1 MVVFAAPGLTVLVPV
16 VVLDVL
22 PGEVAPVVAEPLV
35 FVPVADGPGEAIL
48 VPTLVPGEVLVC
60 AEAIPSVSKNTDWA
74 IHSFCISAP

>member
-35 FVPVADGPGEAIL
+35 FVPVDDGPGEAIL

-60 AEAIPSVSKNTDWA
+60 AEAIPRVSKNTDGA